1 MDATAANAGEAR
13 EIVAGLLVRE
23 RRVLL
28 CHRSAGRQ
36 WFPDVWDLP
45 GGHVERGEPPIKAL
59 ARELEEELGI
69 RIQQPGP
76 ELRRV
81 VGPEFAL
88 RVWLVE
94 RWVGDP
100 VNASPAEHD
109 DLRWFDL
116 TEAAGLPLAHTC
128 YLSLIRATIAG

>member
-13 EIVAGLLVRE
+13 EIVAGLLVRAG
-23 RRVLL
+23 RVLL

-45 GGHVERGEPPIKAL
+45 GGHVERGEAPIKAL
-59 ARELEEELGI
+59 ARELQEELGI

-81 VGPEFAL
+81 VEPEFAL
-88 RVWLVE
+88 RIWLVE

-100 VNASPAEHD
+100 
-109 DLRWFDL
+109 
-116 TEAAGLPLAHTC
+116 
-128 YLSLIRATIAG
+128 

>member
-1 MDATAANAGEAR
+1 M
-13 EIVAGLLVRE
+13 
-23 RRVLL
+23 
-28 CHRSAGRQ
+28 
-36 WFPDVWDLP
+36 
-45 GGHVERGEPPIKAL
+45 ERGEPPIKAL

-69 RIQQPGP
+69 RIQRTGP

-81 VGPEFAL
+81 VEPEFAL
-88 RVWLVE
+88 RIWLIE

-116 TEAAGLPLAHTC
+116 NEASSLPLAHTC
-128 YLSLIRATIAG
+128 YLSLIRDTITG

>member
-1 MDATAANAGEAR
+1 MDATAAGAGEAR
-13 EIVAGLLVRE
+13 EIVAGLLVRGG
-23 RRVLL
+23 RVLL

-45 GGHVERGEPPIKAL
+45 GGHVERGELPIKAL
-59 ARELEEELGI
+59 VRELEEELGI

-81 VGPEFAL
+81 VEPEFSL
-88 RVWLVE
+88 RIWLVE
-94 RWVGDP
+94 SWVGDP
-100 VNASPAEHD
+100 VNASPTEHD

-116 TEAAGLPLAHTC
+116 SEAASVPLAHTG
-128 YLSLIRATIAG
+128 YLSLIRDTIVG